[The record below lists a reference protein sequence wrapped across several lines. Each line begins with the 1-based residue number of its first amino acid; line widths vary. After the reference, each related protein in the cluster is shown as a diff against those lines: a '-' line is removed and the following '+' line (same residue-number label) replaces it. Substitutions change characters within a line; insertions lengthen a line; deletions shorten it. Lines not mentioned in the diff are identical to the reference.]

1 MKGVQKLARFIPS
14 LVVCLALLGMVGGTV
29 LAAGSVPSQ
38 GARPQAAA
46 SSGYT
51 PHAVEV
57 NPLYKR
63 LGKVQ
68 DVRLQQTPTASAG
81 KVLYACQSDTNPQP
95 MLCYGPDQ
103 IRRAYGVQQLQ
114 KEHLTGRG
122 STIVILDAFGSPTI
136 QADLDAFDA
145 DWGLPKVSVTVA
157 APFGVDGSNPGWA
170 FETTLDVEWA
180 HVMAPGAA
188 ITLLEARTNSDVDL
202 YNALKYAVDNN
213 LGDVIS
219 MSFGEN
225 ESCVDPDLLAAQHE
239 VFRAATQKG
248 ITLVASSGDS
258 GSAEPSCD
266 GFSLE
271 TAASNPA
278 SDPLVTAIG
287 GTALTANATSGEYI
301 GETAWNEP
309 LFGTAATGGGY
320 SVLYPRPAYQAGAT
334 ANTAGR
340 GVPDIA
346 LNASLNGGVLV
357 YMTDPFAGNL
367 VVEIAGGTSVGA
379 PEFAGIVADAVQQA
393 HHRLGFLNQAL
404 YRLGGSAN
412 AHKAFHDI
420 TSGSNI
426 LFSSGV
432 VGYTVRQGW
441 DAVTGWGTPQA
452 DNLLPALVSR
462 VRAGDAG
469 GL

>member
-1 MKGVQKLARFIPS
+1 MKGSQKLTRFIPP

-29 LAAGSVPSQ
+29 LAAGSVPLK
-38 GARPQAAA
+38 GARPHTVA

-51 PHAVEV
+51 PHAIEV

-68 DVRLQQTPTASAG
+68 DIRLQQTQATGAG
-81 KVLYACQSDTNPQP
+81 KILYECQSDTNPQP
-95 MLCYGPDQ
+95 ILCYGPDQ

-122 STIVILDAFGSPTI
+122 STIVILDAYGSPTI
-136 QADLDAFDA
+136 QTDLNAFNA
-145 DWGLPKVSVTVA
+145 DWGLPDVSVNIV
-157 APFGVDGSNPGWA
+157 APFGVDGANFGWA
-170 FETTLDVEWA
+170 LETTLDVEWA

-188 ITLLEARTNSDVDL
+188 ITLVVARTNNDVDI

-239 VFRAATQKG
+239 VFRAAAQKS

-258 GSAEPSCD
+258 GSAQTSCD

-287 GTALTANATSGEYI
+287 GTALTADATYGTYS

-309 LFGTAATGGGY
+309 VFGIASTGGGY
-320 SVLYPRPAYQAGAT
+320 SVLYSRPSYQAKAT
-334 ANTAGR
+334 GNTAGR
-340 GVPDIA
+340 GVPDLA
-346 LNASLNGGVLV
+346 LNASINGGVLV

-367 VVEIAGGTSVGA
+367 FVGIVGGTSVGA
-379 PEFAGIVADAVQQA
+379 PEFAGIVADGVQQA
-393 HHRLGFLNQAL
+393 HHRLGFLNKAL
-404 YRLGGSAN
+404 YKLGSSGSAP
-412 AHKAFHDI
+412 ALFHDI
-420 TSGSNI
+420 TSGNNI
-426 LFSSGV
+426 LFSSGIA
-432 VGYTVRQGW
+432 GYTTRQGW
-441 DAVTGWGTPQA
+441 DAVTGWGTPQVN
-452 DNLLPALVSR
+452 NLLPALISQ
-462 VRAGDAG
+462 VRTGDAN